1 MCNKKGRINM
11 ELKELLSSMSMEE
24 LMSARQKVNT
34 EIECRREGERSRLED
49 ELKKLVKEIRRSGF
63 HVEIDVG
70 DNCYQDDEWE
80 EISVE
85 Y

>member
-1 MCNKKGRINM
+1 M

-24 LMSARQKVNT
+24 LMSVRQVVNT
-34 EIECRREGERSRLED
+34 EIKCRREGERSRLED
-49 ELKKLVKEIRRSGF
+49 ELKKLVEEIRRSGF
-63 HVEIDVG
+63 HVGIDVG
-70 DNCYQDDEWE
+70 DNYYQDDEWV

>member
-1 MCNKKGRINM
+1 M

-24 LMSARQKVNT
+24 LMSARQKVNK
-34 EIECRREGERSRLED
+34 EIESRRDGERSRLEH
-49 ELKKLVKEIRRSGF
+49 ELKKLVAEIRRNGF

-80 EISVE
+80 EISVVG
-85 Y
+85 

>member
-1 MCNKKGRINM
+1 M

-24 LMSARQKVNT
+24 LMSARQEVNK
-34 EIECRREGERSRLED
+34 EIECRRDEERSRLER
-49 ELKKLVKEIRRSGF
+49 ELKKLVAEIRRNGF
-63 HVEIDVG
+63 YVEINVG
-70 DNCYQDDEWE
+70 DSYYQDDEWE